1 MGRRWFKISKKSKIA
16 PNNVEKR
23 LVTKKSINKEKRKKL
38 YSKLLNIVIGLLYPI
53 ALFFVSCIIERD
65 SLQTTF
71 RFLGKNM
78 GIMARNIIIMY
89 LIFYILLC
97 IINRTWICITLAS
110 IIYLIL
116 PVISK
121 VKFNIRGE
129 PLFLNELALINTPGE
144 LAGFTEISNELQ
156 TIVLFTLIF
165 IVMFSVIILLKKIK
179 TKRRNSLIMLCT
191 MIITIIVLF
200 FIPGMSSN
208 LLRTFGVELGV
219 RYSPNII
226 HEKYG
231 TYLGIYSNYVLNTPT
246 EPVGYSKEKV
256 FEIIEDFNKIDIASV
271 ISGDNT
277 LELIKVNEDTIKP
290 NIVMIMSESFFD
302 PKNIENVTYSED
314 PISNIR
320 KYIEE
325 NTSGTFVSS
334 TFGGGT
340 SNVEF
345 EAFTGNTMEFLPYG
359 IVPYI
364 DLENYLENCETIQK
378 NLKKQKYKTIAIHSY
393 DKSFY
398 NRQSAY
404 EKLGFDEFYDYNTM
418 DNIYYYGKYISD
430 SCLVD
435 NIISKLEDG
444 DEPKFIW
451 ALSMQNHTPYSMSN
465 YGEEG
470 LIIDVQSDRLSKNSE
485 DKLTAFVNGLY
496 ETDRSMKK
504 LIDYLDKSKTPTV
517 VIFYGDHLP
526 GFNEVYLDSGNV
538 KTKDSSKW
546 TTKEMIKMHMTPFF
560 IYDNYKSK
568 EAVHNEIVG
577 AFSIG
582 NYLLKYAGI
591 PRTNYFQFIDSLD
604 YVALRD
610 RLFIDKEGNIFDKI
624 SDECIEQANQHKML
638 EYDIIYGKKYVSEYG
653 Q

>member
-1 MGRRWFKISKKSKIA
+1 M
-16 PNNVEKR
+16 
-23 LVTKKSINKEKRKKL
+23 
-38 YSKLLNIVIGLLYPI
+38 
-53 ALFFVSCIIERD
+53 SCIIERD
-65 SLQTTF
+65 SLQSTI
-71 RFLGKNM
+71 RFFDQNM
-78 GIMARNIIIMY
+78 GIMALNIIIMY

-144 LAGFTEISNELQ
+144 LAGLTEISNELQ

-165 IVMFSVIILLKKIK
+165 IVMFSIIILLKKIK

-231 TYLGIYSNYVLNTPT
+231 TYLGLYSNYVLNTPT

-256 FEIIEDFNKIDIASV
+256 FEIIEDFNKIDIASI

-325 NTSGTFVSS
+325 NTSGIFVSS

-470 LIIDVQSDRLSKNSE
+470 LIIDVQSDKLSKNSQE
-485 DKLTAFVNGLY
+485 KLTAFVNGLY

-560 IYDNYKSK
+560 IYDNYKSQ
-568 EAVHNEIVG
+568 EALHNEIVG

-610 RLFIDKEGNIFDKI
+610 RLFVDKEGNIFDKI

-638 EYDIIYGKKYVSEYG
+638 EYDIIYGKNYVSEYG